1 MKSQKSS
8 ILNKLRNNEHFDWD
22 NNESPNQ
29 NVSVFY
35 SSENPLEDFI
45 QKLEQVKGESFTYKN
60 KDELYSI
67 LTSIIKENSTKQV
80 FCKITEIKGFL
91 NNRVELTSIPNE
103 EMSITECEFLIPSS
117 GSVIVSSIT
126 GPGRSAYIVP
136 KINVIIT
143 SKNQFCRDI
152 KEMFIK
158 IKDKYQQM
166 PSWMSIITGP
176 SRTADIE
183 KTLVLGAHGSQ
194 KLIVLID
201 VG

>member
-67 LTSIIKENSTKQV
+67 LTSIIEENSTKQV

-183 KTLVLGAHGSQ
+183 KILVLGAHGSQ